1 MTTITHKSLGITKR
15 QFKNIAKLTLFVKN
29 KVVPP
34 RFDINVFFKNEFGVE
49 RDLRQMKKE
58 DYICGTSAC
67 FLGYG
72 PLAGFKADDNEFWTS
87 YSKRVFGEDNRIYEI
102 LFDTEHKNSKTAA
115 VKRAAWLLTKGF
127 PIGRLINWEAPRSFK
142 PDWTAI
148 EKIANS

>member
-1 MTTITHKSLGITKR
+1 MTTITHKSLGITKK

-29 KVVPP
+29 KVAPP
-34 RFDINVFFKNEFGVE
+34 RFDIGVYFKNKDGEEPLLSKV
-49 RDLRQMKKE
+49 KKE

-72 PLAGFKADDNEFWTS
+72 PLAGFKANNIESWIC
-87 YSKRVFGEDNRIYEI
+87 YSERVFGGDHRIYNI
-102 LFDTEHKNSKTAA
+102 LFHTLHKNSKTAA

-127 PIGRLINWEAPRSFK
+127 PTGDLNKWEAPRSFE